1 MPLRLKQS
9 RFLDPH
15 HPYHY
20 GSLLFIG
27 WAIAMA
33 VAVPGVLYPKLMTGW
48 FGEVLVSIG
57 PIAAHIYS
65 LRALLPLRHN
75 KTLQPNMMAALFTL
89 SYVAAGILAEL
100 VLPWPMAFMIPLA
113 GVALAIFSFGLLFP
127 GLSPFFAYA
136 LNVKL
141 VRPQDG
147 GWRLALGFFLFFIGW
162 VIATIVA
169 EVIAS
174 V

>member
-1 MPLRLKQS
+1 
-9 RFLDPH
+9 
-15 HPYHY
+15 
-20 GSLLFIG
+20 
-27 WAIAMA
+27 
-33 VAVPGVLYPKLMTGW
+33 
-48 FGEVLVSIG
+48 
-57 PIAAHIYS
+57 
-65 LRALLPLRHN
+65 
-75 KTLQPNMMAALFTL
+75 
-89 SYVAAGILAEL
+89 
-100 VLPWPMAFMIPLA
+100 MIPLA

-162 VIATIVA
+162 VIAAIVA